1 MSLFSIA
8 IPTYNGAKSI
18 GRLLKSIS
26 LSSDN
31 YTKEL
36 IIIDSNS
43 YDNTLKIV
51 SDYEKFFSTVKI
63 IHIHKK
69 DFNHGTT
76 RNLAVKEAK
85 GKYICFFSQDIC
97 LINKDMF
104 KVYLRAFQKYDKVAV
119 IFGPHIPYKNSPLF
133 QQLEVTCRW
142 ERFKTLTNKEG
153 TWIQNRT
160 MQSIPLDRNTQTLW
174 YALSNTASC
183 YQRSFLL
190 RYPFTEIEYGEDIML
205 GKKIINLGYTKI
217 FDIRCA
223 VKHSHSYNFLEYYLR
238 EKQDLKLR
246 FQTLKLKEK
255 PLILC
260 KLKKIF
266 KMEINVFRK
275 SLFILELIF
284 YYFLK
289 LLIFFEI
296 KLFSNTK

>member
-1 MSLFSIA
+1 MTLFSIA

-26 LSSDN
+26 LLSDN

-43 YDNTLKIV
+43 YDNTLKII
-51 SDYEKFFSTVKI
+51 SDYKKLFSQIKI
-63 IHIHKK
+63 IHIHKE
-69 DFNHGTT
+69 DFNHGAT

-97 LINKDMF
+97 LINRNIF
-104 KVYLRAFQKYDKVAV
+104 NTYLRNFKKYHKVAV
-119 IFGPHIPYKNSPLF
+119 VFGPHIPYESSPLI
-133 QQLEVTCRW
+133 QQLEVICRW
-142 ERFKTLTNKEG
+142 DRFKTLTNKEG
-153 TWIQNRT
+153 VWIQNKN
-160 MQSIPLDRNTQTLW
+160 MKSIPLVKNTETLW

-183 YQRSFLL
+183 YQSSFLL
-190 RYPFTEIEYGEDIML
+190 KHPFTEIEYGEDIIL
-205 GKKIINLGYTKI
+205 GKKIINLEYTKI
-217 FDIRCA
+217 FDIKCA
-223 VKHSHSYNFLEYYLR
+223 VKHSHNYNFWNYYLR

-246 FQTLKLKEK
+246 FQILKLKEK

-260 KLKKIF
+260 KFKKIF
-266 KMEINVFRK
+266 ELKINIFK
-275 SLFILELIF
+275 KAMHIFELIF

-289 LLIFFEI
+289 LLIIFEI